1 MPFCIVAH
9 GFAWASP
16 QRKGAGN
23 MEIKWVEDF
32 LSVVETL
39 NFSRSAKLR
48 NVTQPAFGRRIRS
61 LETWLGAEL
70 FDRSSYP
77 CTLTPAGES
86 FVPIAREMLN
96 QSMQARLVLRGQ
108 LAGSQA
114 AVRFAMPHTLL
125 LTLYPRLLSEI
136 ERKVGA
142 ISTTVMAGNVHDA
155 VMALVERNCDLL
167 ICYDHRQQG
176 IALDN
181 ERYAMLSLGKEPLRP
196 YVRALPNGQPKYVL
210 PGTPGEPLPFLSYS
224 PYSSL
229 SRIVEKA
236 LHTSPRRVH
245 LFRRFETDLAE
256 GLKSMALEGHGVAW
270 LPASAVAREVAEGK
284 LVLAIA
290 ANDGEALGAGLW
302 CDEMDIRLY
311 RRLDGST
318 PEIDRIWAYLKSEH
332 APG

>member
-1 MPFCIVAH
+1 
-9 GFAWASP
+9 
-16 QRKGAGN
+16 

-32 LSVVETL
+32 LSVVDTL

-86 FVPIAREMLN
+86 FVPIAKEMLN

-108 LAGSQA
+108 LAGAQSS
-114 AVRFAMPHTLL
+114 VRFAMPHTLL
-125 LTLYPRLLSEI
+125 LTVFPKLLSEI
-136 ERKVGA
+136 EKTIGA
-142 ISTTVMAGNVHDA
+142 IVTTVMAGNVHDA

-167 ICYDHRQQG
+167 LCYDHRQQG
-176 IALDN
+176 IALDT
-181 ERYAMLSLGKEPLRP
+181 ERYAVLSLGKEPLRP
-196 YVRALPNGQPKYVL
+196 YVKTLPGGRPKYVL
-210 PGTPGEPLPFLSYS
+210 PGTPNDPQPFLSYS

-236 LHTSPRRVH
+236 LHSSPRRVH

-256 GLKSMALEGHGVAW
+256 GLKSMAVEGHGIAW
-270 LPASAVAREVAEGK
+270 LPASAVSREIAEGK
-284 LVLAIA
+284 LTLAIA
-290 ANDGEALGAGLW
+290 PNDSEALEQGLW
-302 CDEMDIRLY
+302 CDEMDIRVY
-311 RRLDGST
+311 RRLDGAT
-318 PEIDRIWAYLKSEH
+318 PDIDRIWNYLKAEH
-332 APG
+332 GAQ